1 MEILTLKE
9 IAIALGTTCEF
20 DIEIN
25 AVCIDTRKITK
36 GCLFICIK
44 GERFDAH
51 QFANEALKLG
61 ANAVMISEDIEVNG
75 PFVKVDDTAKAML
88 ALSGYYR
95 SKFDIPVVALT
106 GSVGKTTT
114 KEFTHLVVNS
124 KYHAIKTQGNLNN
137 EIGLPQM
144 LFQIDNST
152 EAAVIEMGMNHF
164 GEIHRL
170 VTATKPTLAM
180 ITNIGVSHI
189 ENIGSR
195 EGILKSKLEILD
207 GLKEGSPFI
216 INVDND
222 MLQTILDNDNIMT
235 KYNVITFGIESDNS
249 NFKAVNIKEENGST
263 SFDIIYSVSKI
274 IDETDG
280 PTAVFSVNIQHITIP
295 TIGIHNVYNALA
307 AFTVGITLDIEPQTA
322 ANALSAYVPA
332 GMRQRN
338 INVGGITSIED
349 CYNASPDSMKAAL
362 KTLAN
367 TTSNKKIAVLGDMLE
382 LGDFSKSAHE
392 DVGKMVVEN
401 KIDYLLAYGNEA
413 KYIVESAKAL
423 GMENAFYFDDKDEL
437 SNKLLQIASKGD
449 AVIFKAS
456 RGMKLEDVIHF
467 VYDRWEK

>member
-1 MEILTLKE
+1 MEVLTLKE
-9 IAIALGTTCEF
+9 IAKALNTKTDF
-20 DIEIN
+20 DVQIN

-51 QFANEALKLG
+51 QFANEALSLG
-61 ANAVMISEDIEVNG
+61 AAAVMISEDIEVNG
-75 PFVKVDDTAKAML
+75 AFVKVENTSKAL
-88 ALSGYYR
+88 LDLSAYYR

-114 KEFTHLVVNS
+114 KEFTYLVVNS
-124 KYHAIKTQGNLNN
+124 EFNAIKTQGNLNN

-189 ENIGSR
+189 ENLGSR

-207 GLKEGSPFI
+207 GLEAGSPFI

-222 MLQTILDNDNIMT
+222 MLKTILDKDEIME
-235 KYNVITFGIESDNS
+235 KYDVITFGIESEGANY
-249 NFKAVNIKEENGST
+249 KAKNIKEENGST
-263 SFDIIYSVSKI
+263 SFDVEYTITKI
-274 IDETDG
+274 IPEISGVTG
-280 PTAVFSVNIQHITIP
+280 KFYLCSQHIVIP

-307 AFTVGITLDIEPQTA
+307 AFAVGITLGIDSQKSA
-322 ANALSAYVPA
+322 DALSNYVPA
-332 GMRQRN
+332 GMRQKSVT
-338 INVGGITSIED
+338 VGGITSIED
-349 CYNASPDSMKAAL
+349 CYNASPDSMNAAI

-367 TTSNKKIAVLGDMLE
+367 TKANKKIAVLGDMLE
-382 LGDFSKSAHE
+382 LGAASEPGHRQTGKWAADAADQLVAYGPLSAAMAEAARQKGLQTIHCQAAE
-392 DVGKMVVEN
+392 EVVE
-401 KIDYLLAYGNEA
+401 YLRQNVRPGDVVL
-413 KYIVESAKAL
+413 AKASH
-423 GMENAFYFDDKDEL
+423 A
-437 SNKLLQIASKGD
+437 
-449 AVIFKAS
+449 
-456 RGMKLEDVIHF
+456 MKLDDVLKQL
-467 VYDRWEK
+467 YAALPNA

>member
-1 MEILTLKE
+1 METLTLKE
-9 IAIALGTTCEF
+9 IANALGTQTKF
-20 DIEIN
+20 DTQVN

-51 QFANEALKLG
+51 QFANEALNLG
-61 ANAVMISEDIEVNG
+61 AAAVMISEDIEVAG
-75 PFVKVDDTAKAML
+75 PYVKVDDTAKAL
-88 ALSGYYR
+88 LLLSGYYR

-124 KYHAIKTQGNLNN
+124 QFNAIKTQGNLNN

-144 LFQIDNST
+144 LFQIDSST

-170 VTATKPTLAM
+170 VTATKPTIAM

-189 ENIGSR
+189 ENLGSR
-195 EGILKSKLEILD
+195 QGILKSKLEILD
-207 GLKEGSPFI
+207 GLKAGSPFI
-216 INVDND
+216 INCDND
-222 MLQTILDNDNIMT
+222 MLKTILDNDEIMQ
-235 KYNVITFGIESDNS
+235 KYNVITFGIESVAQ
-249 NFKAVNIKEENGST
+249 FKAANIKEENGST
-263 SFDIIYSVSKI
+263 SFDVRYTVSKI

-280 PTAVFSVNIQHITIP
+280 PTVQFSLYSQHISIP

-307 AFTVGITLDIEPQTA
+307 AFTVGITLGIDSKNA
-322 ANALSAYVPA
+322 AGALANYVPA
-332 GMRQRN
+332 GMRQKSV
-338 INVGGITSIED
+338 NVGGITSIED
-349 CYNASPDSMKAAL
+349 CYNASPDSMNAAI

-367 TTSNKKIAVLGDMLE
+367 VNANKRIAVLGDMLE
-382 LGDFSKSAHE
+382 LGDFSKKAHE
-392 DVGKMVVEN
+392 DVGKMVADN
-401 KIDYLLAYGNEA
+401 KIDYLLAYGNDA
-413 KYIVESAKAL
+413 KYIVDGAKQN
-423 GMENAFYFDDKDEL
+423 GMVNAFYFDNKDEL
-437 SNKLLQIASKGD
+437 ANRLFELAHNGD

-456 RGMKLEDVIHF
+456 RGMKLEDVINN

>member
-1 MEILTLKE
+1 METLTLKE
-9 IAIALGTTCEF
+9 IANALGTQTKF
-20 DIEIN
+20 DTQVN

-51 QFANEALKLG
+51 QFANEALNLG
-61 ANAVMISEDIEVNG
+61 AAAVMISEDIEVTG
-75 PFVKVDDTAKAML
+75 PYVKVDDTAKAL
-88 ALSGYYR
+88 LSLSGYYR

-124 KYHAIKTQGNLNN
+124 QFNAIKTQGNLNN

-144 LFQIDNST
+144 LFQIDSST

-170 VTATKPTLAM
+170 VTATKPTIAM

-189 ENIGSR
+189 ENLGSR
-195 EGILKSKLEILD
+195 QGILKSKLEILD
-207 GLKEGSPFI
+207 GLKAGSPFI
-216 INVDND
+216 INSDND
-222 MLQTILDNDNIMT
+222 MLKTILDNDEIMQ
-235 KYNVITFGIESDNS
+235 KYNVITFGIESVAQ
-249 NFKAVNIKEENGST
+249 FKADNIKEENGST
-263 SFDIIYSVSKI
+263 SFDVKYTVSKI

-280 PTAVFSVNIQHITIP
+280 PTVQFSLYSQHISIP

-307 AFTVGITLDIEPQTA
+307 AFTVGITLGIDSKKA
-322 ANALSAYVPA
+322 AAALANYVPA
-332 GMRQRN
+332 GMRQKSV
-338 INVGGITSIED
+338 NVGGITSIED
-349 CYNASPDSMKAAL
+349 CYNASPDSMNAAI

-367 TTSNKKIAVLGDMLE
+367 VNANKRIAVLGDMLE
-382 LGDFSKSAHE
+382 LGDFSKKAHE
-392 DVGKMVVEN
+392 DVGKMVADN
-401 KIDYLLAYGNEA
+401 KIDYLLAYGNDA
-413 KYIVESAKAL
+413 KYIVDGAKQN
-423 GMENAFYFDDKDEL
+423 GMENAFYFDNKDEL
-437 SNKLLQIASKGD
+437 SNRLFELAHKGD

-456 RGMKLEDVIHF
+456 RGMKLEDVINN